1 MAEGIRTGRDLAEV
15 KEEFN
20 KWLSEFD
27 LDGAELHGEDDGRD
41 GGGDNGSDGR
51 GGEAEAT
58 GDNQEAGAGGA

>member
-1 MAEGIRTGRDLAEV
+1 M